1 MAVLLNNKVGAK
13 LGSANPANI
22 DLSQWVTSFTIN
34 RNFDELDVTAMGDSG
49 RRYTAG
55 LESSSV
61 TIDFLNDDGAS
72 GVLQTLNTLVGTN
85 AYFKFIQDTTAAVSA
100 SNPLYTGLVFVNNI
114 TPINGA
120 TGDIRTQSV
129 TFNVSGVVTVASS
142 GTW

>member
-13 LGSANPANI
+13 LGSASPANI

-34 RNFDELDVTAMGDSG
+34 RNFDELDITAMGDTG
-49 RRYTAG
+49 HRYVAG
-55 LESSSV
+55 LEASSV

-85 AYFKFIQDTTAAVSA
+85 AYFKFIQDTGSAVSA
-100 SNPLYTGLVFVNNI
+100 SNPLYTGLIFVNNI

-129 TFNVSGVVTVASS
+129 TFNVSGAVTVANT

>member
-13 LGSANPANI
+13 LGSSSPANI
-22 DLSQWVTSFTIN
+22 DLSAFVTSFTIN
-34 RNFDELDVTAMGDSG
+34 RNFDELDITAMGDG
-49 RRYTAG
+49 GHRYVAG
-55 LESSSV
+55 LEASSV

-100 SNPLYTGLVFVNNI
+100 SNPLYTGLIFVNNI

-120 TGDIRTQSV
+120 VGDIRTQSV
-129 TFNVSGVVTVASS
+129 TFNVSGVVTVAST